1 MLVLSGTIGAG
12 KTSLT
17 DLLSNHLGSKAIYE
31 SVSDNPILPLFYDD
45 PKKYAFLLQI
55 YFLNKRL
62 QNIKLAQGNKLDVID
77 RSIFE
82 DALLFQLNA
91 DLGRSTQTEV
101 DIYKSLLSNMMEKLD
116 ELPSKDPDLLIH
128 VSVSFDNMLDRIEK
142 RGRDFEQIAVHPDL
156 YTYYKELNQ
165 RYRSWYKNY
174 DRGPK
179 MEIDGD
185 KYDFV
190 ESKTA
195 AHEVLNQIDEKL
207 FDLGI
212 LVG

>member
-1 MLVLSGTIGAG
+1 MIVLSGTIGAG

-17 DLLSNHLGSKAIYE
+17 NLLSNHLGSKAIYE

-62 QNIKLAQGNKLDVID
+62 QNIKNAQDNKLDVID

-128 VSVSFDNMLDRIEK
+128 VRVSFDNMLNRIQK
-142 RGRDFEQIAVHPDL
+142 RGRGFEQISVHPDL
-156 YTYYKELNQ
+156 YKYYQELNR
-165 RYRSWYKNY
+165 RYSIWYASY

-190 ESKTA
+190 ESKDA
-195 AHEVLNQIDEKL
+195 AQEVLNQIDEKL
-207 FDLGI
+207 FNLGI